1 MNDSGEPQ
9 APASEPS
16 VSASMLRLGLLA
28 LGVAVLLSFVYK
40 GTTALIAAQERQARL
55 DALTAVLPP
64 TRHNNDLL
72 ADSFMLDPTAPR
84 FMQQELLGLSE
95 PRSAYLTRTDGV
107 TNGVILPL
115 ETDQGFRGPIVLL
128 IGIDSDGVITG
139 VRTMEH
145 SETPGIGDHIELEHS
160 DWILSFDNR
169 SLANTTSPRWA
180 VKNDDGEFD
189 QFVGA
194 TITPRAVVN
203 VVHQALQFFEL
214 NRDTLLALDPADYQ
228 P

>member
-1 MNDSGEPQ
+1 MSDPGDTQ
-9 APASEPS
+9 APAPEPS
-16 VSASMLRLGLLA
+16 LGASVLRLGVLA
-28 LGVAVLLSFVYK
+28 LGIALLLSFVYK

-55 DALTAVLPP
+55 AALTAVLPP

-72 ADSFMLDPTAPR
+72 ADSFTLDPAAPR
-84 FMQQELLGLSE
+84 FMQQQLLGLSE
-95 PRSAYLTRTDGV
+95 PRSAYLTRTDGL

-128 IGIDSDGVITG
+128 IGIDSSGAITG

-160 DWILSFDNR
+160 DWILNFDNR
-169 SLANTTSPRWA
+169 SLANTTPPLWA
-180 VKNDDGEFD
+180 VKHDGGEFD

-203 VVHQALQFFEL
+203 AVHQALDFFEL
-214 NRDTLLALDPADYQ
+214 NREALLTLAPADYR